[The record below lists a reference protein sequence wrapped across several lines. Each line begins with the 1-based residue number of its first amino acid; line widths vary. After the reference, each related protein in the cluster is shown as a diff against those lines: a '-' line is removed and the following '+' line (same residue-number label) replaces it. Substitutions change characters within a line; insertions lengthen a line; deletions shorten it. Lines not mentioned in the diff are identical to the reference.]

1 MVMSKK
7 VENRQND
14 IYSKILSDGQVK
26 VVDLANLYHVSME
39 TIRTDLA
46 TMANQGLIKKVHGGA
61 KLNESYSEVSVE
73 FKMTKNANEKQK
85 IARKALEYIEDGST
99 IFLDPGSTTLALAK
113 YLPLKKDLLV
123 VTNSLKIA
131 QVVSETKH
139 DLIFLGGKMLKK
151 AKSTT
156 GAFTNN
162 HLDALHIDCA
172 FMGCDGFMNMEGPTT
187 FAFEEM
193 EVKQHV
199 LKNSTKK
206 YLLADP
212 SKFHETGTYTFA
224 KFSNFDIL
232 FTTHLNNY
240 ERRVVQD
247 VQKVIMAL

>member
-7 VENRQND
+7 AENRQND

-139 DLIFLGGKMLKK
+139 DLIFL
-151 AKSTT
+151 
-156 GAFTNN
+156 
-162 HLDALHIDCA
+162 
-172 FMGCDGFMNMEGPTT
+172 
-187 FAFEEM
+187 
-193 EVKQHV
+193 
-199 LKNSTKK
+199 
-206 YLLADP
+206 
-212 SKFHETGTYTFA
+212 
-224 KFSNFDIL
+224 
-232 FTTHLNNY
+232 
-240 ERRVVQD
+240 
-247 VQKVIMAL
+247 